1 MNSFSLF
8 LSVLF
13 LATAIGNLRAKYLL
27 VDIEEEEKVPEIKEP
42 IVSVPEI
49 KEPLVSV
56 PEIKEPLV
64 SIPEIKEPL
73 ISVPEIKEIVDG
85 KKSHPIEA
93 IDKAA
98 VTEGPLIVETIEPV
112 AFVTHEPSIIELA
125 KNISSIDGGSGKK
138 GVVVPPIKVDPV
150 PQIKV
155 DPITTVRACCKDR
168 NIPDY
173 CLGLCTPAGMISSR
187 SDRVNACTQYKTAV
201 AVCIVNYWK
210 PDIKSKASCIPSCE
224 SGYVCCDHECKSS
237 C

>member
-8 LSVLF
+8 LSVMF
-13 LATAIGNLRAKYLL
+13 FAAAIGNLRAKYLL
-27 VDIEEEEKVPEIKEP
+27 VDLEEEETDPEIKEP
-42 IVSVPEI
+42 LVSVPEI

-64 SIPEIKEPL
+64 SVPEIKEPL
-73 ISVPEIKEIVDG
+73 VSVPEIKDIVDG
-85 KKSHPIEA
+85 KKSNPIEV

-138 GVVVPPIKVDPV
+138 GVVVPPIKD
-150 PQIKV
+150 
-155 DPITTVRACCKDR
+155 DPITTVRECCKDR
-168 NIPDY
+168 KIPDY

-201 AVCIVNYWK
+201 AVCIVNYWM